1 MKTKFILLFFLVNF
15 FFTDI
20 FSQSLNNYTV
30 TRNTSISYSSIS
42 SSGTSVPTWRNTGQY
57 SQDDNRSIFLDI
69 GFDFW
74 YNGVR
79 YTKYSISTNGFIDFA
94 TSTANGTGTGAY
106 GYQNTRFSST
116 TPTGLALAPMY
127 DDLTSQGGV
136 EALGNS
142 IKFITTGSAPNRV
155 LTVEWINLAVYNNTT
170 PSINYQVK
178 IYETTGVIEFVYG
191 TMTAGT
197 ASYSYSSGINAA
209 TISNPP
215 TAAQLRTQQSAN
227 STTFSNTAQNSLST
241 LPATNSRITFTPP
254 THTGTF
260 NGTLSFTGVSN
271 SAMTVN
277 YNNWCTNE
285 VGYAIYVSTD
295 NTNFT
300 YVTQNAANSTS
311 YSATGLD
318 PSTTYYWRVYAVT
331 EGRLSTAA
339 TGNRTTN
346 AAGNKVSTGT
356 GSWNTSGS
364 WSPSGVPS
372 ATDNVTIRN
381 GHTITINTNANCN
394 NLTIG
399 EGTSGQL
406 TIGNNNTGRTLTVN
420 GNITVNN
427 GATLTV
433 NTNNNTTH
441 TLTLD
446 GNFSNSGNVNLR
458 PTANSVVNITFSKS
472 GNQTVSGNGSYTFN
486 NITQNMGTSKSNVL
500 EFTGSNLSFQDNS
513 VTITNGTF
521 KLSGS
526 STQNFNFYTGNA
538 VLGVS
543 TGFHLNNPNANLTF
557 QGNLDIGGDLIIENG
572 TLNIGDASNEYLLS
586 TGGFV
591 DVRSGELN
599 VAGRYYSSNINTI
612 SNFSISGGSFTVPKI
627 GSSNTTTYPFQ
638 INANGSTFNMSGGT
652 IIVQQEGG
660 GGAQDLGMLIEGLAS
675 SEISGGTIQFGN
687 ASTPVNQTMILS
699 TTTDIPRLVLHN
711 SNSNVRLASAINV
724 LGDIDITGANLDA
737 NNNNVVIEGNWISSG
752 SFTAGTNTTLFD
764 GTGDQTITNA
774 SGETFNH
781 LEVLK
786 TNGNLVLNNNASCNN
801 LILTSNDIS
810 INGQTLT
817 VAGNLSGTGKIRGSN
832 TSNLNLTGTGSIGTL
847 NMSSASQLTKR
858 LNNLTIELES
868 GSVTIGT
875 DSLFM
880 KNTLDIVSGTLVSN
894 GRLTLISDATNTAR
908 IADLTNGTITGNITA
923 QRFIPGGVNKRKWR
937 FMSNPVNVSGG
948 IALTQYIDDM
958 WLTGPGGATNGFDNS
973 PNNASSFR
981 TYNEAAAGSAGT
993 GWVSAPNIN
1002 TVINTGVGFEVFVRG
1017 SRETQN
1023 PFDLLTVPLDA
1034 TVDLTGQVNKG
1045 TFVHNLSYTNNSTPA
1060 ADGFNLIG
1068 NPFPS
1073 QVDLMNTNMLNANS
1087 LTTVWAYNP
1096 NTGGYGVFDL
1106 SLGVGTNQSS
1116 RYIPL
1121 GQAVFVKA
1129 TGAGQTFTFFESA
1142 KVNNTP
1148 FNFFRSKM
1156 DKENLLKFTVH
1167 RDTALYDDL
1176 IIYFKDG
1183 ASKTDSDQ
1191 NDAAKLFNDELNFYS
1206 KSSNN
1211 TNLSI
1216 NYHPLPGNQ
1225 DSIKLSLF
1233 STKSGNLA
1241 VGTYTMEFDGATN
1254 VNDTIELNLYDR
1266 YTNANIDIRVNNSY
1280 AFDITSDSSSWGNE
1294 RFVLVLNKKLVGIDT
1309 KTNTIGFSNVYP
1321 NPANDKLFVAINS
1334 SSSKE
1339 SSKHSLKFEMLDM
1352 SGRIIMKT
1360 EENVMKKTYTINIS
1374 NLDNGI
1380 YFLRITSELGTSI
1393 HKFIKK

>member
-1 MKTKFILLFFLVNF
+1 MKTKIFLLFILVSVFSTEL
-15 FFTDI
+15 
-20 FSQSLNNYTV
+20 FSQSINNYTV
-30 TRNTSISYSSIS
+30 SRNTGISYTSISST
-42 SSGTSVPTWRNTGQY
+42 GTSVPTWRNTGQY
-57 SQDDNRSIFLDI
+57 SQDDNRSIFIDI
-69 GFDFW
+69 GFDYW

-79 YTKYSISTNGFIDFA
+79 YTKFSISTNGFIDFSS
-94 TSTANGTGTGAY
+94 STANGTGTGAY
-106 GYQNTRFSST
+106 GYQNTRFSNT
-116 TPTGLALAPMY
+116 TPTGLSLAPMY
-127 DDLTSQGGV
+127 DDLTAQGGV

-142 IKFITTGSAPNRV
+142 IKYQTTGSSPNRV
-155 LTVEWINLAVYNNTT
+155 LTVEWVNLAVYNNTT
-170 PSINYQVK
+170 PSINFQVK
-178 IYETTGVIEFVYG
+178 LYETTGVIEFVYG

-197 ASYSYSSGINAA
+197 ASYSYSSGINAG

-215 TAAQLRTQQSAN
+215 TSAQLKTQQSAN
-227 STTFSNTAQNSLST
+227 SSTFSNTAQNNLST
-241 LPATNSRITFTPP
+241 LPASNSRITFTPP

-260 NGTLSFTGVSN
+260 NGTLSFSGVSN

-394 NLTIG
+394 NLTVG
-399 EGTSGQL
+399 EGTSGTL
-406 TIGNNNTGRTLTVN
+406 TFDGTSRTLTVN
-420 GNITVNN
+420 GNVTVNS
-427 GATLTV
+427 GATLITS
-433 NTNNNTTH
+433 NTNDIHNMIV
-441 TLTLD
+441 D
-446 GNFSNSGNVNLR
+446 GNISNSGTFNLR
-458 PTANSVVNITFSKS
+458 RSGSRYTNISFNRN
-472 GNQTVSGNGSYTFN
+472 GNQTVSGNGNYTFA
-486 NITQNMGTSKSNVL
+486 NITQNMGTSKTNIL
-500 EFTGSNLSFQDNS
+500 EFTANDISFQNNS

-521 KLSGS
+521 KLSGT
-526 STQNFNFYTGNA
+526 STQTLNFYTGDA
-538 VLGVS
+538 TLGTS
-543 TGFHLNNPNANLTF
+543 TGFHLNNANAAITF
-557 QGNLDIGGDLIIENG
+557 QGDLNLGGDLIVENG
-572 TLNIGDASNEYLLS
+572 TLNIGDAANEYLLS

-591 DVRSGELN
+591 EVRGGALN
-599 VAGRYYSSNINTI
+599 VAGQYYSSNINTI
-612 SNFSISGGSFTVPKI
+612 SNFTISGGTFTVPTQ
-627 GSSNTTTYPFQ
+627 SSSSTTIYPFQ

-652 IIVQQEGG
+652 IVIQREGG
-660 GGAQDLGMLIEGLAS
+660 GGSEDLGMLIEGLAS
-675 SEISGGTIQFGN
+675 NEISDGTIQFGN
-687 ASTPVNQTMILS
+687 ASTPAGQTMILS
-699 TTTDIPRLVLHN
+699 TTSDVPRLVLFN
-711 SNSNVRLASAINV
+711 ANANVRLASAINV
-724 LGDIDITGANLDA
+724 LGDIDITGANLNT

-752 SFTAGTNTTLFD
+752 TYTAGTNTTLFD
-764 GTGDQTITNA
+764 GTGDQTITNT

-786 TNGNLVLNNNASCNN
+786 TNGNLVLNNNVSCNN

-817 VAGNLSGTGKIRGSN
+817 VAGNLSGSGKIRGSN
-832 TSNLNLTGTGSIGTL
+832 TSNLSLTGTGSIGTL

-868 GSVTIGT
+868 GSVTIGS

-981 TYNEAAAGSAGT
+981 TYNEAAAGAAGT

-1023 PFDLLTVPLDA
+1023 PFELSTVPLDA
-1034 TVDLTGQVNKG
+1034 TLDLTGQVNKG
-1045 TFVHNLSYTNNSTPA
+1045 TFVHNLSYTNNSTPT

-1073 QVDLMNTNMLNANS
+1073 QVDLMNTNMLNANN

-1142 KVNNTP
+1142 KVSNTP

-1176 IIYFKDG
+1176 IIYFKEG
-1183 ASKTDSDQ
+1183 TSKSDSDQ
-1191 NDAAKLFNDELNFYS
+1191 NDANKLFNDELNFYS

-1216 NYHPLPGNQ
+1216 NYHPLPGNN

-1241 VGTYTMEFDGATN
+1241 IGTYTMEFDGATN
-1254 VNDTIELNLYDR
+1254 VNDSIEMYLYDR
-1266 YTNANIDIRVNNSY
+1266 YTKAHTDIRANNY
-1280 AFDITSDSSSWGNE
+1280 YTFEINSDSSSWGNE
-1294 RFVLVLNKKLVGIDT
+1294 RFVLLLNKKLVGIDT
-1309 KTNTIGFSNVYP
+1309 KANRIGFSNVYP
-1321 NPANDKLFVAINS
+1321 NPANEYVNISINFPS
-1334 SSSKE
+1334 TYK
-1339 SSKHSLKFEMLDM
+1339 SSKHVLNYKMFDM
-1352 SGRIIMKT
+1352 SGRLILQSDIKGM
-1360 EENVMKKTYTINIS
+1360 NSIYPINIS
-1374 NLDNGI
+1374 SLDNGI
-1380 YFLRITSELGTSI
+1380 YFLHINSELGTSV
-1393 HKFIKK
+1393 HKIIKR